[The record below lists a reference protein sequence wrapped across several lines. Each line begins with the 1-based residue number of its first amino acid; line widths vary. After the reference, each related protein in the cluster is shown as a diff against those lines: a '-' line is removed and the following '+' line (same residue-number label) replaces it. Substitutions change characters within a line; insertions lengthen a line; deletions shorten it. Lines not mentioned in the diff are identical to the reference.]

1 MTVPAIRSFPYDG
14 TGNDAGAYDA
24 EYFGLIQQAHL
35 GSYTRRTTA
44 SVLLGTGNGSQESLL
59 VEETSPQ
66 SLGVTVREGWA
77 MVNNRAVQVS
87 VDTTVTIVQNN
98 DPSLDD
104 RIDSIVLRTDKS
116 TPIATLVAK
125 QGTVAPAPVPP
136 SLTQNATVWEVRI
149 ADVTVPNGASNIT
162 TADIDNSVRV
172 YARQT
177 LVKEGGLAPLITVA
191 DGEFPMGISADNYGL
206 VPAISDFAWLIG
218 DTAKSPKARF
228 VSMRPHII
236 GGNTAVGLGA
246 SAAGVVI
253 PLASPAV
260 LNPNSWI
267 SSIAANQFFL
277 TTGYY
282 LVWAICWIEN
292 ASGAARNSLI
302 WIHNATA
309 TAVLAQGITS
319 IGQSV
324 TNPNSYP
331 AFIMPQI
338 IQSNGTD
345 GLELRGFSSGANTN
359 ALAGQLTPTPTGGV
373 ASFPRQIFIQKIKI

>member
-1 MTVPAIRSFPYDG
+1 MTIPAIRSFPYDSVG
-14 TGNDAGAYDA
+14 GDAGPYDS
-24 EYFGLIQQAHL
+24 EYFALIQQAHL

-77 MVNNRAVQVS
+77 MVNNRTVQVS

-177 LVKEGGLAPLITVA
+177 LVKEGGTGLATIALGQLMAGSAVNTMAAVA
-191 DGEFPMGISADNYGL
+191 AAIDYGK
-206 VPAISDFAWLIG
+206 LIG
-218 DTAKSPKARF
+218 DSAQATDMKWVSQRISRLRANNTTSFSLSPTLVPF
-228 VSMRPHII
+228 
-236 GGNTAVGLGA
+236 A
-246 SAAGVVI
+246 SADWV
-253 PLASPAV
+253 
-260 LNPNSWI
+260 NPVSYI
-267 SSIAANQFFL
+267 TYLTANQFRLEAGVYRVMGHMLIATSGAGANRANFFIADAAAPTVPL
-277 TTGYY
+277 TYSVVTNLPNSDFGEIAMMPQE
-282 LVWAICWIEN
+282 LVSDGSQLFECYVERSVAGGTTQLQSGVVAGLT
-292 ASGAARNSLI
+292 ASG
-302 WIHNATA
+302 W
-309 TAVLAQGITS
+309 
-319 IGQSV
+319 GQ
-324 TNPNSYP
+324 
-331 AFIMPQI
+331 
-338 IQSNGTD
+338 
-345 GLELRGFSSGANTN
+345 ELVFERM
-359 ALAGQLTPTPTGGV
+359 
-373 ASFPRQIFIQKIKI
+373 K